1 MLGIVVVQTPIILD
15 GIDVLNTR
23 VYMPD
28 NPSDFIES
36 NVRLLVPKGEMQQY
50 GGSLTY
56 ARRYSLVTLFNLAT
70 EDDDGNL
77 ASEKPSNPTWETA
90 NQRNDIIVDVKLF
103 VDNDTDEDMQSALDL
118 LEKSKKHEDP
128 AIESKRKGSLWS
140 GLGKEYKTKLS
151 LFRRNISE

>member
-1 MLGIVVVQTPIILD
+1 MAH
-15 GIDVLNTR
+15 
-23 VYMPD
+23 
-28 NPSDFIES
+28 NPSDMIES
-36 NVRLLVPKGEMQQY
+36 NMRLLTPKADMQQLS
-50 GGSLTY
+50 GSITY
-56 ARRYSLVTLFNLAT
+56 ARRVSLITLLGLAT
-70 EDDDGNL
+70 EDDDANQS
-77 ASEKPSNPTWETA
+77 SEHPSIPTWETA